1 MTWMKAG
8 TAWIRAMLL
17 QAQLL
22 RWIWIVPRE
31 MKSHTRQEH
40 VSPAAEGVL
49 CMGDRTAGTKVPKGV
64 VDCCDFASMLR
75 MADLRNEDGT
85 RQLRKRVAKSDH
97 EAPSKVH
104 C

>member
-22 RWIWIVPRE
+22 LWIWIVPRE

-40 VSPAAEGVL
+40 VSPPQ
-49 CMGDRTAGTKVPKGV
+49 KV
-64 VDCCDFASMLR
+64 CC
-75 MADLRNEDGT
+75 GW
-85 RQLRKRVAKSDH
+85 
-97 EAPSKVH
+97 
-104 C
+104 